1 MSGSQIDN
9 ILQEMIRERDAFAVF
24 SREKIAQMD
33 AAIQAR
39 KTASEGFN
47 FQASGLSH
55 TAETVARKEP
65 EVSPE
70 FVGLAYPAMVHRV
83 LTLQPERSPLTVD
96 GILEVMALHGV
107 VPESKDARHTV
118 QTALNRRKTKN
129 GDIIHTGLGEWG
141 LKDWYTPSDLEKFAM
156 AQNGANARDASR
168 HKQAMKR
175 GIAAVKARGAHYGK
189 PPKITEEMWN
199 LTIRLYV
206 DEGRSWDYI
215 HEKVCELFEDGEE
228 PISKPSLYNRRK
240 QFSDREPYPARWK
253 AYFDSRAKAERAKK
267 EVEGRPSLRAVE

>member
-1 MSGSQIDN
+1 MSGSHTDS

-33 AAIQAR
+33 AAIKAR
-39 KTASEGFN
+39 KAASEGFT
-47 FQASGLSH
+47 FQATGLSQNGS
-55 TAETVARKEP
+55 TQERDATEISAEFA
-65 EVSPE
+65 
-70 FVGLAYPAMVHRV
+70 GLAYPAMVQKV
-83 LTLQPERSPLTVD
+83 LSLQPERTPLTVD

-107 VPESKDARHTV
+107 VPEAKDPRHTV

-141 LKDWYTPSDLEKFAM
+141 LKDWYTPSDLEKFSR
-156 AQNGANARDASR
+156 AQNGANARDAVK

-175 GIAAVKARGAHYGK
+175 GIESAKARGAHYGK
-189 PPKITEEMWN
+189 PPKITEEMWI
-199 LTIRLYV
+199 LTTRLYV

-215 HEKVCELFEDGEE
+215 YEKVCELFEDGEE

-240 QFSDREPYPARWK
+240 QFQAREPYPARWK
-253 AYFDSRAKAERAKK
+253 AYFDSRAKAEKAKA
-267 EVEGRPSLRAVE
+267 EVEGKPRLRAVE